1 MLSQVRHFSLTETIK
16 LKCQKFQNYQSSLVR
31 SSVNESVNVNYK
43 IDFNKST
50 KALMIE
56 SKKLVIYPYLL
67 SNNLLKEVLLKW
79 VLNLS

>member
-50 KALMIE
+50 KSFDDRI
-56 SKKLVIYPYLL
+56 K
-67 SNNLLKEVLLKW
+67 N
-79 VLNLS
+79 